1 MYLVNIYYNFIID
14 LSSFQ
19 GLNSNSLA
27 AADLLTKVED
37 KDYVKYLLTV
47 ISNEKLVLIFI
58 FSFYE

>member
-19 GLNSNSLA
+19 GLSSNSLA